1 MKTKSMFNGSK
12 AVVMH
17 ARGHWT
23 LDIRQHEHALC
34 LSVWVLA
41 LVVMMDGR
49 LFLNSK
55 STFMYI

>member
-41 LVVMMDGR
+41 LVVMMDG
-49 LFLNSK
+49 SC
-55 STFMYI
+55 